1 MPKLEAA
8 ALPAEA
14 HRVAIER
21 ADIDAAWLDERAAW
35 VEGREAALARL
46 GRSPAVAATRIQ
58 HLAKA
63 AVGADV
69 EGEDEA
75 DADDLAAGD
84 EMPDGTTDEAD
95 ERVDDEPPWRRG
107 RAGTAIGRAVH
118 AVLQTIDLATG
129 DGASS
134 LAAAQAAAEGV
145 PDLATVIEQRV
156 RSVLESP
163 SVKAAVATGRYWREV
178 FVAVPVGERVLEGFI
193 DLLYEDADGELVVVD
208 YKTDGVR
215 NEVDAD
221 EAVGR
226 YRLQAAAYALA
237 VSRSLAR
244 PVSRCVFVFAN
255 PTRWFERELN
265 DLADASPRGRDA
277 VDVRLRR
284 SAARPR
290 RGPACQ
296 TPRARGLRD
305 RGTARCRRRAGSL
318 PR

>member
-1 MPKLEAA
+1 M
-8 ALPAEA
+8 
-14 HRVAIER
+14 
-21 ADIDAAWLDERAAW
+21 
-35 VEGREAALARL
+35 
-46 GRSPAVAATRIQ
+46 
-58 HLAKA
+58 
-63 AVGADV
+63 
-69 EGEDEA
+69 
-75 DADDLAAGD
+75 
-84 EMPDGTTDEAD
+84 
-95 ERVDDEPPWRRG
+95 
-107 RAGTAIGRAVH
+107 H

-129 DGASS
+129 DGAAA

-163 SVKAAVATGRYWREV
+163 SVKAAVATGKYWREV

-215 NEVDAD
+215 NEADAD

-255 PTRWFERELN
+255 PTRWFERELS
-265 DLADASPRGRDA
+265 DLA
-277 VDVRLRR
+277 
-284 SAARPR
+284 
-290 RGPACQ
+290 
-296 TPRARGLRD
+296 TARGEVEALL
-305 RGTARCRRRAGSL
+305 TSA
-318 PR
+318 

>member
-1 MPKLEAA
+1 VQNLVAVALPEAA
-8 ALPAEA
+8 ETAPGTDTATDEQ
-14 HRVAIER
+14 VADR
-21 ADIDAAWLDERAAW
+21 PSSA
-35 VEGREAALARL
+35 
-46 GRSPAVAATRIQ
+46 
-58 HLAKA
+58 
-63 AVGADV
+63 
-69 EGEDEA
+69 
-75 DADDLAAGD
+75 
-84 EMPDGTTDEAD
+84 EAD

-129 DGASS
+129 DGATA

-163 SVKAAVATGRYWREV
+163 SVEAAVATGKYWREV

-215 NEVDAD
+215 NEADAD

-237 VSRSLAR
+237 VSHSLSR

-255 PTRWFERELN
+255 PTRWFERELS
-265 DLADASPRGRDA
+265 DLAN
-277 VDVRLRR
+277 
-284 SAARPR
+284 
-290 RGPACQ
+290 
-296 TPRARGLRD
+296 ARGEVETLLTS
-305 RGTARCRRRAGSL
+305 G
-318 PR
+318 